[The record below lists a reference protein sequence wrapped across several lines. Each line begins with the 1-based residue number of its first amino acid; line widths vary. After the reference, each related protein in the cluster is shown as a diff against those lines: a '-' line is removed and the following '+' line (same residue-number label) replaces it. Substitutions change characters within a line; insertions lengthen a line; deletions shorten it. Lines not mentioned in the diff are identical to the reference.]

1 MLWLCKEGSSRNP
14 QSKAF
19 HKSLL
24 SFCVGVCHC
33 NVPRRRSPGSLAWRV
48 SITREPGGPTM
59 ILRYIKLLS
68 LFGANQS
75 SSLTGLTNA
84 NHIYPLSNSIH
95 IHSATMPS
103 PTPHPP
109 KAPWELGQVMENLIR
124 ISKRRR
130 FEFPK
135 NTVGSRT
142 DICHILSHLV
152 ISCYI
157 LSTWHPN
164 PHAFYFCFTVSKK
177 ISKLK

>member
-19 HKSLL
+19 HKSLRHPTAFSRSVL

-33 NVPRRRSPGSLAWRV
+33 NVPRRRSPGSVAWRV
-48 SITREPGGPTM
+48 SITREPGDPTM

-75 SSLTGLTNA
+75 SS
-84 NHIYPLSNSIH
+84 
-95 IHSATMPS
+95 
-103 PTPHPP
+103 PTSHPP

-142 DICHILSHLV
+142 DICHILSYLV
-152 ISCYI
+152 ISCQPGIQI
-157 LSTWHPN
+157 LMP
-164 PHAFYFCFTVSKK
+164 FTFGWQPAKR
-177 ISKLK
+177 